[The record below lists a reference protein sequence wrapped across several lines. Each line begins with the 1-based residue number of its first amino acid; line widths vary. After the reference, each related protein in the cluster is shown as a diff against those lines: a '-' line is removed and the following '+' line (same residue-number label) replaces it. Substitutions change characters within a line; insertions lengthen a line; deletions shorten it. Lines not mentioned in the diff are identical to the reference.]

1 MAPFDDR
8 ETHVYS
14 AEKCLDSTE
23 KHKDNLRRVLT
34 EAFENKKKKIQG
46 KPKKKL
52 RNLRSTLKWLENGP
66 T

>member
-1 MAPFDDR
+1 MAPFDDM

-34 EAFENKKKKIQG
+34 EAFENKKKKNQG

>member
-1 MAPFDDR
+1 MAPFDDM